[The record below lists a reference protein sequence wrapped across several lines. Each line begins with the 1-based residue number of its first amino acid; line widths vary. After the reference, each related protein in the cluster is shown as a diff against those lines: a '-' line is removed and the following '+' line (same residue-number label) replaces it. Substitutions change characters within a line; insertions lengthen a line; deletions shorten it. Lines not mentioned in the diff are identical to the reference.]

1 MKVLVALVC
10 ALAISTPL
18 GAQTVEELQA
28 QLAAQEQISELLRE
42 RIRILE
48 ADAAS
53 RASGAGTAP
62 VPAARLADAPG
73 RAADD
78 PEEDRALERALVRR
92 GNVVLGAYVAEI
104 TPSAFW
110 SHSGRDS
117 TSSTDDL
124 IGTALD
130 ARIGLPGGWMIGGRA
145 PLLYRSVDGSG
156 DNTGIG
162 DISATVWKEITGQDG
177 DWPSLVGS
185 LRYTAPTG
193 EDFSDTA
200 VPLGSGFHRLAGRLS
215 AVKTVDPIAFFG
227 NVSYSH
233 NFTRSFG
240 GVEVNRSGVFGVG
253 AGASLAV
260 TPDIPASAG
269 LSFAFEGAVKLD
281 GSKISG
287 SGTTVGV
294 VDLGLGI
301 VLSKGVFL
309 NFTGGFSITEDSPD
323 VTLGVSMPVRF

>member
-1 MKVLVALVC
+1 MKVLVPLIC

-48 ADAAS
+48 AEAAS
-53 RASGAGTAP
+53 RAAGSETAP
-62 VPAARLADAPG
+62 LPAARPADAPG

-110 SHSGRDS
+110 SHSGSDVAG
-117 TSSTDDL
+117 STDDL
-124 IGTALD
+124 IGAALD
-130 ARIGLPGGWMIGGRA
+130 ARVGLPGGWMIGGRA

-162 DISATVWKEITGQDG
+162 DISAAVWKEITGQDG
-177 DWPSLVGS
+177 AWPSLVGS

-193 EDFSDTA
+193 EDFSDTS
-200 VPLGSGFHRLAGRLS
+200 VPLGSGFHRVAGRLS
-215 AVKTVDPIAFFG
+215 AVKMVDPIAFFG
-227 NVSYSH
+227 DISYSH
-233 NFTRSFG
+233 NFTRSFD
-240 GVEVNRSGVFGVG
+240 GVEVDRSGVFGVG
-253 AGASLAV
+253 AGATLAV
-260 TPDIPASAG
+260 TPDISASAG
-269 LSFAFEGAVKLD
+269 LSFAFEGAADID
-281 GSKISG
+281 GSKVSG
-287 SGTTVGV
+287 SGTTVGL

-309 NFTGGFSITEDSPD
+309 NFTGAFGITDDSPD
-323 VTLGVSMPVRF
+323 VTLGISLPVRF